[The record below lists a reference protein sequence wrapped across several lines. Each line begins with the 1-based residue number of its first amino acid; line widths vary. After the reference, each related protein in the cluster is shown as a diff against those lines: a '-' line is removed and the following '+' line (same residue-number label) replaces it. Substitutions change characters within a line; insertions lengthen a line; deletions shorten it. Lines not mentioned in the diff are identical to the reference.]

1 VSAPTA
7 PRTVESRTADRQRAL
22 VAAILLASFL
32 LYAPSLANGF
42 TWDDRFAAM
51 GSGPTRQPLVATL
64 HPLGDYWANNWWPQ
78 HAPAAT
84 AYRPLTTLWFALR
97 HAVCGDHALVA
108 HALNLALHTL
118 ATGLVH
124 LLLRRL
130 GLPFA
135 AAAIGSAVFG
145 LHALHSEVV
154 ANLVGGAELLALVFG
169 LAATLLMLRVAN
181 AASTLRASGWLL
193 ASGASLF
200 LAASAKESGL
210 AWVAFAPLCVL
221 ARGWQRA
228 RERAGTAPLARVS
241 PKCWLLVATT
251 CTIAAGCHLQLRAGM
266 LARLPH
272 GGDDTVGLLDNPLL
286 LLPLL
291 QRIASGFLAW
301 GHGLLLTLW
310 PHELCCD
317 YGPDRLP
324 VVRDLASA
332 LGLAGFAVGAAFVFG
347 LGVALRHARRHPLPA
362 LATAAFVGFSV
373 LVSNVPMA
381 VYMHFAER
389 SYTTPSLGLA
399 LAAGVL
405 ATQLPTARARRVGLA
420 ALAVWL
426 CSSIAVAVPRN
437 FVWADDATLI
447 TSEVANSPD
456 SVRLQL
462 CAGELHRQRGDLAAA
477 ERHFTRA
484 AELAP
489 WLPQPWFEL
498 ARDALRRGD
507 LAKTREL
514 VVRAAATHPQ
524 EVARYAAAIASLRAQ
539 LDAAP
544 AAAPR

>member
-1 VSAPTA
+1 MGAAVSAPTA
-7 PRTVESRTADRQRAL
+7 ARTADRQRAL

-108 HALNLALHTL
+108 HALNVALHTL

-135 AAAIGSAVFG
+135 AAAVGTAIFG

-169 LAATLLMLRVAN
+169 LTATLL
-181 AASTLRASGWLL
+181 TLRAAAATSTARAFGWLL
-193 ASGASLF
+193 TSGSCLV
-200 LAASAKESGL
+200 LAAGAKESGL

-221 ARGWQRA
+221 ARRWQHA
-228 RERAGTAPLARVS
+228 RERSDPAPS
-241 PKCWLLVATT
+241 PHVAPPRWLLLAATSVL
-251 CTIAAGCHLQLRAGM
+251 AAGIYLQLRAGM
-266 LARLPH
+266 LARLPL
-272 GGDDTVGLLDNPLL
+272 GGDTTVGLLDNPLRM
-286 LLPLL
+286 LPPLP
-291 QRIASGFLAW
+291 RIASGFLGWA
-301 GHGLLLTLW
+301 HGLGLTLW
-310 PHELCCD
+310 PHDLCCD

-332 LGLAGFAVGAAFVFG
+332 TGLAGCVVGAAFVCG
-347 LGVALRHARRHPLPA
+347 LGLALRHARRHPLPA
-362 LATAAFVGFSV
+362 LATAAFAGFSV

-399 LAAGVL
+399 IAAGVL
-405 ATQLPTARARRVGLA
+405 ATQLRTTRARRVGLA
-420 ALAVWL
+420 GLAVWL
-426 CSSIAVAVPRN
+426 GSSIAVAVPRN
-437 FVWADDATLI
+437 FVWADDPTLI
-447 TSEVANSPD
+447 TSEVANAPD

-462 CAGELHRQRGDLAAA
+462 CAGDLHRQRGDLAAA

-498 ARDALRRGD
+498 ARDALRRGEV
-507 LAKTREL
+507 ATAREL
-514 VVRAAATHPQ
+514 VGRAAAAHPQ

-539 LDAAP
+539 LDVVP

>member
-1 VSAPTA
+1 MGAAVSAPTA
-7 PRTVESRTADRQRAL
+7 ARTADRQRAL

-108 HALNLALHTL
+108 HALNVALHTL

-135 AAAIGSAVFG
+135 AAAVGSAVFG

-154 ANLVGGAELLALVFG
+154 ANLVGGAELLALVLG
-169 LAATLLMLRVAN
+169 LAATLLMLRTA
-181 AASTLRASGWLL
+181 ATASTARAFGWLL
-193 ASGASLF
+193 ATGSCLF

-221 ARGWQRA
+221 ARQWQLSRD
-228 RERAGTAPLARVS
+228 RTEAPPSPRV
-241 PKCWLLVATT
+241 PPQRWLLLAATS
-251 CTIAAGCHLQLRAGM
+251 IVVAGCYLELRASM
-266 LARLPH
+266 LRQLPP
-272 GGDDTVGLLDNPLL
+272 GGDDTIGLLDNPLL
-286 LLPLL
+286 VLPSLP
-291 QRIASGFLAW
+291 RMASGFLAW
-301 GHGLLLTLW
+301 GHGLGLTLW
-310 PHELCCD
+310 PHDLCCD

-324 VVRDLASA
+324 VVRELPSA
-332 LGLAGFAVGAAFVFG
+332 LGLAGFAVGAAFVLG
-347 LGVALRHARRHPLPA
+347 LGLVLRHARRHPLPA
-362 LATAAFVGFSV
+362 LATAAFAGFSV

-399 LAAGVL
+399 IVAGVL
-405 ATQLPTARARRVGLA
+405 ATQLTTKRARHIGLA
-420 ALAVWL
+420 VLAVWL
-426 CSSIAVAVPRN
+426 CHCIAVAVPRN

-498 ARDALRRGD
+498 AQDALRRGEV
-507 LAKTREL
+507 AQAREL
-514 VVRAAATHPQ
+514 VERAAAAHPH

>member
-1 VSAPTA
+1 MGAAVTAPTA
-7 PRTVESRTADRQRAL
+7 ERTADRQRAL

-108 HALNLALHTL
+108 HALNVALHTL

-135 AAAIGSAVFG
+135 AAAVGSAVFG

-169 LAATLLMLRVAN
+169 LTATLLMLRAAA
-181 AASTLRASGWLL
+181 AASTRRARGWLL
-193 ASGASLF
+193 ASGSCLF

-210 AWVAFAPLCVL
+210 AWAAFAPLCVL
-221 ARGWQRA
+221 ARRWQHA
-228 RERAGTAPLARVS
+228 RERTDAAPSQHLAPQR
-241 PKCWLLVATT
+241 WLLLAVTST
-251 CTIAAGCHLQLRAGM
+251 LAAGCYLQLRAGM

-272 GGDDTVGLLDNPLL
+272 GGDATVGLLDNPLL
-286 LLPLL
+286 VLPPL

-301 GHGLLLTLW
+301 GHGLALTLW
-310 PHELCCD
+310 PHDLCCD
-317 YGPDRLP
+317 YGPDQLP
-324 VVRDLASA
+324 VVHELPSA
-332 LGLAGFAVGAAFVFG
+332 LGLAGVAVGGAFVFG
-347 LGVALRHARRHPLPA
+347 LGLALRHARRHPLPA
-362 LATAAFVGFSV
+362 LATAAFAGFSV

-399 LAAGVL
+399 IAAGVL
-405 ATQLPTARARRVGLA
+405 TTILPTMRTRRVGLA
-420 ALAVWL
+420 VLVVWL

-437 FVWADDATLI
+437 SVWADDATLI
-447 TSEVANSPD
+447 TTEVANSPD
-456 SVRLQL
+456 SVRLRL
-462 CAGELHRQRGDLAAA
+462 CAGVLHRQRGDLAAA

-489 WLPQPWFEL
+489 SLPQPWIEL
-498 ARDALRRGD
+498 AQDALRRGEI
-507 LAKTREL
+507 AKAREL
-514 VVRAAATHPQ
+514 VERAAAAHPH
-524 EVARYAAAIASLRAQ
+524 EVARYAAALASLRDQ

-544 AAAPR
+544 TAAPR

>member
-1 VSAPTA
+1 MGAAVSAPTA
-7 PRTVESRTADRQRAL
+7 SRTADRQQAL

-108 HALNLALHTL
+108 HALNVALHTL

-135 AAAIGSAVFG
+135 AAAIGSAIFG

-169 LAATLLMLRVAN
+169 LTATLLTLRAT
-181 AASTLRASGWLL
+181 AATSTLRASGWLL
-193 ASGASLF
+193 ASGSCLF

-221 ARGWQRA
+221 ARQWQRS
-228 RERAGTAPLARVS
+228 REPVGTAPS
-241 PKCWLLVATT
+241 PHVPPQRWLLLVATNSL
-251 CTIAAGCHLQLRAGM
+251 AAGCYLHLRAGM
-266 LARLPH
+266 LRHLPL

-286 LLPLL
+286 ALPPL
-291 QRIASGFLAW
+291 QRIASGFLGW
-301 GHGLLLTLW
+301 VHGLGLTLW
-310 PHELCCD
+310 PHDLCCD

-324 VVRDLASA
+324 VVRELASA
-332 LGLAGFAVGAAFVFG
+332 TGLAGFVVGAAFVFG
-347 LGVALRHARRHPLPA
+347 LGVALRHSRRHPLPA
-362 LATAAFVGFSV
+362 LASTAFVGFSV
-373 LVSNVPMA
+373 LVSNVPMV

-399 LAAGVL
+399 IAGGAL
-405 ATQLPTARARRVGLA
+405 ATQLPSARARRVGLA
-420 ALAVWL
+420 VLAIWL
-426 CSSIAVAVPRN
+426 CRSIAVAVPRN
-437 FVWADDATLI
+437 FVWADDTTLI
-447 TSEVANSPD
+447 TSEVADSPD

-462 CAGELHRQRGDLAAA
+462 CAGVLHRQRGDLAAA
-477 ERHFTRA
+477 ERHFMRA

-489 WLPQPWFEL
+489 WLPQPWFER
-498 ARDALRRGD
+498 AQDALRRGD
-507 LAKTREL
+507 LAKAREL
-514 VVRAAATHPQ
+514 LEHAAAAHPH
-524 EVARYAAAIASLRAQ
+524 EVARYAAAIASLRAE

-544 AAAPR
+544 AAVPR